1 MSGGLCELDDLF
13 RGEPWFGE
21 GGEFALLRWRT
32 AGGAG
37 SCATRSGTGT
47 TTGAVGGPKGGEG
60 ETQSSGLPLVGAD
73 RGVAAMSLVL
83 TSVSE
88 LLWGR

>member
-1 MSGGLCELDDLF
+1 VDGGICELYDLF

-21 GGEFALLRWRT
+21 GGKFALRLRT

-37 SCATRSGTGT
+37 SCATRSGAGA
-47 TTGAVGGPKGGEG
+47 TTGAVGGSKGGEG

-73 RGVAAMSLVL
+73 GGVAAMSLVL